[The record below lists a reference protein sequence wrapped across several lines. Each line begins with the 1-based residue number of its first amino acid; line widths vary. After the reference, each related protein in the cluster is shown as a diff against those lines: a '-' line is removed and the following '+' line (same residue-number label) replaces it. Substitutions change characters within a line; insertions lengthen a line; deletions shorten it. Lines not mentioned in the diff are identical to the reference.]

1 MTMATHWCFQHLG
14 IAPTPDKKV
23 IKRAYAHALKKIDQ
37 GHEREAFQTLRRAYE
52 QALHFADTWEDDE
65 EEPVEQDAL
74 TFAVAPEH
82 LVFDLR
88 DILESPG
95 PTADEVIA
103 PTVEDEFEHPPAPA
117 HDELRDS
124 LLATREWIEAL
135 FLADEDSRAEVVLE
149 QALDDPRMTHLDSQ
163 SQFEAQLADRLYQ
176 DHEGRVALFNA
187 VAARFEWTERN
198 SRSWGSPAATQ
209 WIWQVVNQD
218 VQWHEQGKAAQT
230 LQSAALRAINL
241 TTTPSSADAF
251 KYTPILEDVLEQF
264 PEWFALRVTSS
275 RLHAWRK
282 IHAAILPGQ
291 LRKER
296 LKTRYF
302 GNWSRFAATVLGLTL
317 CLALAKPLL
326 TALFFPKPA
335 PLVQEQSAQ
344 TSATPEPVLT
354 FEFTGAVTRDSCD
367 DAHEFAHQSN
377 WLEIDD
383 GDANALFTTRL
394 LLCQQDGL
402 WKQANDP
409 LLACL
414 KKERVSAL
422 IEGRPEAVKVCL
434 AVSRDG

>member
-1 MTMATHWCFQHLG
+1 MTTHWCFQHLG
-14 IAPTPDKKV
+14 VAPTTDKKI
-23 IKRAYAHALKKIDQ
+23 IKRAYALALKKIDQ
-37 GHEREAFQTLRRAYE
+37 GQEREAFQTLRRAYE
-52 QALHFADTWEDDE
+52 QALHFADTREEDE
-65 EEPVEQDAL
+65 EEPFEQEAL
-74 TFAVAPEH
+74 TFTIDPEH

-88 DILESPG
+88 DIIESPA

-103 PTVEDEFEHPPAPA
+103 PTVEAEIEPPPAPA
-117 HDELRDS
+117 RDELRES
-124 LLATREWIEAL
+124 LLAIREWIEAL
-135 FLADEDSRAEVVLE
+135 FRSNEDSPSATILE
-149 QALDDPRMTHLDSQ
+149 QALGDPRMTHLDSQ

-176 DHEGRVALFNA
+176 DHEGRVELFNA
-187 VAARFEWTERN
+187 VAERFEWTERN
-198 SRSWGSPAATQ
+198 SRSWASPAATQ

-218 VQWHEQGKAAQT
+218 VQWHEQGKPAQT

-251 KYTPILEDVLEQF
+251 RYIPVLEELLERF

-275 RLHAWRK
+275 RLQAWRK

-302 GNWSRFAATVLGLTL
+302 GNWSRFAATVLGLML
-317 CLALAKPLL
+317 CLALANPLL
-326 TALFFPKPA
+326 TALFIPTPA
-335 PLVQEQSAQ
+335 PVPQEQASD
-344 TSATPEPVLT
+344 THEPVLS
-354 FEFTGAVTRDSCD
+354 FEFTGAVTQDSCD
-367 DAHEFAHQSN
+367 DAHEFAHNSN

-383 GDANALFTTRL
+383 SDANALFTTRL

-414 KKERVSAL
+414 KKERISAL
-422 IEGRPEAVKVCL
+422 TEGRPEAVKVCL
-434 AVSRDG
+434 VTSQ